1 MPEAATPARSELVLV
16 VGAGPTGL
24 AAAITLARMGARVR
38 VIDLADA
45 ATTLSKALV
54 LWRRSLLTLDAAVPF
69 ERFLE
74 RGSAVRGARFFED
87 GKLGPVLEFPRGD
100 HEIPPGVLLPQA
112 DTERILGE
120 TLASLGVS
128 VERTTRLVE
137 FTPHDAGVRCEL
149 EGPRGRERI
158 EVAWLLGC
166 DGAHST
172 VRHGLGIAFPGE
184 SVPRRWILGDIE
196 VAVEDGANPH
206 PPECEEERT
215 LQPGW
220 MHLDGG
226 RHGTAA
232 IFPMNEHRY
241 RVIFDGGPAEEH
253 AAPRE
258 VTEGEIARLLA
269 ERTRLQWRI
278 VRSHWLAEF
287 RVNERQVERYVHG
300 RVLLCGDAAHVHSPA
315 GGQGMNTG
323 LQDAVNAA
331 WKVALAA
338 RGEAGPSL
346 VESYHA
352 ERHPVGAKVLA
363 MSGRMLRASM
373 VSNPLLARLRNLG
386 MLMAFGIPAIR
397 RRFAASLT
405 EDDIDYA
412 DGPLAGG
419 SHEAGHVLPDLAI
432 DRDGAR
438 RPATDLL
445 RGGRGALLLGA
456 EAEAERFRG
465 NGWLES
471 LAAHRLGES
480 AADLAHAIGLGAHD
494 AALIRPDGVIAAI
507 GGPDA
512 IKGWCA
518 SAGVR

>member
-1 MPEAATPARSELVLV
+1 MTASPATVLV

-24 AAAITLARMGARVR
+24 AAAITLARAGASVR
-38 VIDLADA
+38 IVDLADA

-54 LWRRSLLTLDAAVPF
+54 LWRRSLLTLDPAVPF

-74 RGSAVRGARFFED
+74 HGSAVRGARFYED
-87 GKLGPVLEFPRGD
+87 GKLGPVLDMPRGD
-100 HEIPPGVLLPQA
+100 HELPPGVLVPQS
-112 DTERILGE
+112 DTEQILGE
-120 TLASLGVS
+120 TLESLGVR
-128 VERTTRLVE
+128 VERSTRLVQ
-137 FTPHDAGVRCEL
+137 FTSHADGVRCEL
-149 EGPRGRERI
+149 EGPHGRETL
-158 EVAWLLGC
+158 EVGWLLGC

-172 VRHGLGIAFPGE
+172 VRHGLGVAFPGE
-184 SVPRRWILGDIE
+184 TVSRRWILGDIE
-196 VAVEDGANPH
+196 IAVEDGINPH
-206 PPECEEERT
+206 RPECEEERT
-215 LQPGW
+215 LEPGW

-226 RHGTAA
+226 RAGAAA
-232 IFPMNEHRY
+232 IFPMNRGRF
-241 RVIFDGGPAEEH
+241 RVIFDGGPASDD
-253 AAPRE
+253 AAPRD
-258 VTEGEIARLLA
+258 VTETEIAGLLHA
-269 ERTRLQWRI
+269 RTRLQWRI

-287 RVNERQVERYVHG
+287 RINERQVERYVHG

-338 RGEAGPSL
+338 RGEADPAL

-373 VSNPLLARLRNLG
+373 ISNPLLARLRGFG
-386 MLMAFGIPAIR
+386 MLMAFGIPAVR
-397 RRFAASLT
+397 RRLAASLT

-412 DGPLAGG
+412 DGPLAEGG
-419 SHEAGHVLPDLAI
+419 HGAGHVLPDVAI

-445 RGGRGALLLGA
+445 RGASGVLLLGQ
-456 EAEAERFRG
+456 EADAANFRSTT
-465 NGWLES
+465 WLAS
-471 LAAHRLGES
+471 RTTHRLGEAES
-480 AADLAHAIGLGAHD
+480 SLAAAIGLEPKE
-494 AALIRPDGVIAAI
+494 AALVRPDGVIAAI

-512 IKGWCA
+512 LGQWCA
-518 SAGVR
+518 AAGIR

>member
-1 MPEAATPARSELVLV
+1 MPEHDASTSSGTVLV

-38 VIDLADA
+38 IIDLADA

-69 ERFLE
+69 ERFLGH
-74 RGSAVRGARFFED
+74 GSAVRGARFFED
-87 GKLGPVLEFPRGD
+87 GALGPVLEMPRGD
-100 HEIPPGVLLPQA
+100 HELPPGVLLPQA

-120 TLASLGVS
+120 TLASLGIE
-128 VERTTRLVE
+128 VERSTRLVE
-137 FTPHDAGVRCEL
+137 FAPHADGVACDL

-172 VRHGLGIAFPGE
+172 VRHGLGVAFPGE

-196 VAVEDGANPH
+196 IAVEDGVNPH
-206 PPECEEERT
+206 RPACEEERT

-226 RHGTAA
+226 RHGTCA

-241 RVIFDGGPAEEH
+241 RVIFDGGPADEH
-253 AAPRE
+253 ATPRE
-258 VTEGEIARLLA
+258 VTEGEIAGLLH

-287 RVNERQVERYVHG
+287 KVNERQVERYVHG

-331 WKVALAA
+331 WKVALAV
-338 RGEAGPSL
+338 RGEADPSL

-373 VSNPLLARLRNLG
+373 VSNPLLAKLRNLG
-386 MLMAFGIPAIR
+386 MLMAFGIPAVR

-419 SHEAGHVLPDLAI
+419 GHEAGHVLPDVAI
-432 DRDGAR
+432 ERDGAQ

-445 RGGRGALLLGA
+445 RGASGTLLLGTQA
-456 EAEAERFRG
+456 EESQFRRPGWLASLAVRRLGEAEAALTE
-465 NGWLES
+465 
-471 LAAHRLGES
+471 
-480 AADLAHAIGLGAHD
+480 AIGLGSRD

-512 IKGWCA
+512 IKNWCA